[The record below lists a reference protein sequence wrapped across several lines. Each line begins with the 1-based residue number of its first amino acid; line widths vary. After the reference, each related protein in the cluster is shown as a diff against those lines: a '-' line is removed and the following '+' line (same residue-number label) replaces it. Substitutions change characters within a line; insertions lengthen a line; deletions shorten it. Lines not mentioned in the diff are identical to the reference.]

1 VSIRI
6 VTDSTADLPPE
17 VAAEHNITVVPASVL
32 FGDEELLDGIDIQS
46 QEFYE
51 RLARDSVLPTTSTPS
66 PGAFRAAYEQL
77 ASEGATEILSIHV
90 SGKLSGTIGSA
101 RQGAQGVEGVRIEH
115 VDSELVT
122 MAMGLGVLNA
132 ARAIAGGAT
141 LEEARDL
148 AVSQFSR
155 THTYFLLDTLE
166 YLQRGG
172 RIGRA
177 GAAIGTLLRVKP
189 LLTIRDGEVEAA
201 GRVRTRKKAVADML
215 RRISDLAPIEQMM
228 AAHGD
233 SAAESGDLIREL
245 RAIAPDAE
253 MITGEVGPAIGV
265 HTGPGSLACAVVTA
279 EGSSPAS
286 AT

>member
-1 VSIRI
+1 MSIRI

-32 FGDEELLDGIDIQS
+32 FGDEELLDGVDIQS
-46 QEFYE
+46 QQFYE
-51 RLARDSVLPTTSTPS
+51 RLARESVLPTTSTPA
-66 PGAFRAAYEQL
+66 PGAFRATYEQL

-101 RQGAQGVEGVRIEH
+101 RQGAQGLEGVRVEH

-122 MAMGLGVLNA
+122 MAMGLGVLSA
-132 ARAIAGGAT
+132 ARAAAGGAS

-148 AVSQFSR
+148 AIAQFGR

-215 RRISDLAPIEQMM
+215 RRVSEVGPIDQMM

-233 SAAESGDLIREL
+233 SAAESEDLIREL

-253 MITGEVGPAIGV
+253 FITGEVGPAIGV
-265 HTGPGSLACAVVTA
+265 HTGPGMLACAVVAA
-279 EGSSPAS
+279 EGSSPAA

>member
-6 VTDSTADLPPE
+6 VTDSTADLSPE
-17 VAAEHNITVVPASVL
+17 LAAEHNITVVPASVL
-32 FGDEELLDGIDIQS
+32 FGDEELLDGVDIQS
-46 QEFYE
+46 QEFYA
-51 RLARDSVLPTTSTPS
+51 RLASDPVLPTTSQPA

-77 ASEGATEILSIHV
+77 AAEGATEILSIHV
-90 SGKLSGTIGSA
+90 SEKLSGTIGSA
-101 RQGAQGVEGVRIEH
+101 RQGAQGLEGVRIEH
-115 VDSELVT
+115 VNSGLVT
-122 MAMGLGVLNA
+122 MALGLGVIA
-132 ARAIAGGAT
+132 AAKAVAGGASM
-141 LEEARDL
+141 EEARDL
-148 AVSQFSR
+148 AVAQFGR

-189 LLTIRDGEVEAA
+189 LLTLRDGEVEAA
-201 GRVRTRKKAVADML
+201 GRVRTKKKAMADML
-215 RRISDLAPIEQMM
+215 RRVSELGPIEQMM
-228 AAHGD
+228 AAHGA
-233 SAAESGDLIREL
+233 SAPESQELIREL

-265 HTGPGSLACAVVTA
+265 HTGPGALACAVVTA
-279 EGSSPAS
+279 RETSPAT